1 MKQRMKPREMQLLW
15 EVSRTGS
22 VTAAADRVAMTQ
34 PAASALLRGVEERL
48 GFALFARQKRRLVF
62 TTKGRALLPEI
73 ANALAALD
81 SVWRLTEALRS
92 EAPQRVV
99 IGSVTTVAATLLP
112 AGVARLRER
121 LPHIDVSVRTAM
133 SLEIKALLAD
143 QRVDFGLVVRET
155 PPGPQGCLRIARLPL
170 YCVAPPHHPLAAHG
184 SVSMSAL
191 ARHPYVSLGRQ
202 FTVGGAAARMLE
214 SLGERYAP
222 TVEVMQYSTACA
234 FVQQGGCVAILD
246 ALAERYA
253 GSFGLVARPI
263 QDAPQL
269 GLDLL
274 WSPLSSLGAHA
285 QAFAEGLSE
294 AWDGG
299 RPAAP

>member
-1 MKQRMKPREMQLLW
+1 MQLIW
-15 EVSRTGS
+15 EVNRTGS

-34 PAASALLRGVEERL
+34 PAASALLRSVEERL
-48 GFALFARQKRRLVF
+48 GFALFAREKRRLVF

-81 SVWRLTEALRS
+81 CVWRLTEALRR
-92 EAPQRVV
+92 EAPPRVV

-121 LPHIDVSVRTAM
+121 VPNVDVSVRTAM
-133 SLEIKALLAD
+133 TLEIESMLAEE
-143 QRVDFGLVVRET
+143 RIDFGLVVRET
-155 PPGPQGCLRIARLPL
+155 PPPTQGCRRIASLPL
-170 YCVAPPHHPLAAHG
+170 YCVAPPRHPLAQG
-184 SVSMSAL
+184 TSVDMADI
-191 ARHPYVSLGRQ
+191 ARHAYVSLGRQ

-214 SLGERYAP
+214 GLGERYAP

-246 ALAERYA
+246 ALSELYA
-253 GSFGLVARPI
+253 GSFGLVALPI
-263 QDAPQL
+263 REAPEL

-274 WSPLSSLGAHA
+274 WSPSNSLAAHA
-285 QAFAEGLSE
+285 QAFAKGLDE
-294 AWDGG
+294 AWRGMRG
-299 RPAAP
+299 AQPLS

>member
-1 MKQRMKPREMQLLW
+1 MKHRMKPREMQLIW
-15 EVSRTGS
+15 EVNRTGS
-22 VTAAADRVAMTQ
+22 VTAAAERVAMTQ
-34 PAASALLRGVEERL
+34 PAASAMLRSIEERL
-48 GFALFARQKRRLVF
+48 GFALFAREKRRLVF

-81 SVWRLTEALRS
+81 SVWRLTEALRH

-112 AGVARLRER
+112 AGVARLRDS
-121 LPHIDVSVRTAM
+121 LPHIAVSVRTAM
-133 SLEIKALLAD
+133 TVEIESLLAEE
-143 QRVDFGLVVRET
+143 RIDFGLVVRET
-155 PPGPQGCLRIARLPL
+155 PPSPQGCRRIATLPL
-170 YCVAPPHHPLAAHG
+170 YCVARPDHPLVQGA
-184 SVSMSAL
+184 SVAMADI
-191 ARHPYVSLGRQ
+191 ARYPYVSLGRQ

-234 FVQQGGCVAILD
+234 FVQQGQCVAILD

-253 GSFGLVARPI
+253 ASFGLVPRPI
-263 QDAPQL
+263 RQAPRL

-274 WSPLSSLGAHA
+274 WSPLSGLGSHA
-285 QAFAEGLSE
+285 PAFAQGLAE
-294 AWDGG
+294 AWEQ
-299 RPAAP
+299 PS